1 MRNECFFFFLTLSL
15 RSGVIDRIHL
25 STYSVFRRRNTFAW
39 RCEYRLNGG
48 SKPLYEHMIH
58 KILLSLDKRS
68 QCHTSRQVL
77 MGKFCNQGKADY
89 SDMIVH

>member
-1 MRNECFFFFLTLSL
+1 MFFFFTLSL

-25 STYSVFRRRNTFAW
+25 SSILCLGGEIRFSW
-39 RCEYRLNGG
+39 CCEYRLNGG
-48 SKPLYEHMIH
+48 SKPLYENMIH
-58 KILLSLDKRS
+58 NYCSRWIKEASVTLV
-68 QCHTSRQVL
+68 HTVW

>member
-1 MRNECFFFFLTLSL
+1 MRNKCCCFFTLSL

-25 STYSVFRRRNTFAW
+25 STYSVGEIRFSW

-48 SKPLYEHMIH
+48 SKPLYENMIH
-58 KILLSLDKRS
+58 KLLLSLDKRS
-68 QCHTSRQVL
+68 QCHTSTH
-77 MGKFCNQGKADY
+77 KFCNQGKADY

>member
-1 MRNECFFFFLTLSL
+1 MRNKCFFFFTLSL
-15 RSGVIDRIHL
+15 RSGVIDHIHL
-25 STYSVFRRRNTFAW
+25 SSILCFGGEIRFSW

-58 KILLSLDKRS
+58 KLLLSLDKRS
-68 QCHTSRQVL
+68 QCHT
-77 MGKFCNQGKADY
+77 GTHKFGWASFVIKVKL

>member
-1 MRNECFFFFLTLSL
+1 MRNECFFYFLLSL

-25 STYSVFRRRNTFAW
+25 STYSVGEISW

-48 SKPLYEHMIH
+48 SKPLYENMIH
-58 KILLSLDKRS
+58 KLQLSLDKS
-68 QCHTSRQVL
+68 QCHTSTR
-77 MGKFCNQGKADY
+77 KFCNQGKADY